1 MTADQIDLSPESLI
15 KIAKKVKLEESL
27 KKLQYQSEKLKIR
40 AEIEGIDT
48 SDDLAKID
56 QEVTALKKDSVE
68 YEEYEHPIFDL
79 MEKHSALQDRL
90 KKLNE
95 KKGRIQEVVYDSLKN
110 EYLSQ
115 REALTKQLEDTIS
128 RLKKIR
134 QEATNGTHS
143 LKYGVE
149 ELSVRKD
156 IEEIPDDVYN
166 ERITALKSQL
176 TQSEELMTA
185 IGFLLE
191 LAEK

>member
-1 MTADQIDLSPESLI
+1 MTADHIDLSPESLI
-15 KIAKKVKLEESL
+15 KIAKKVKLEDSL
-27 KKLQYQSEKLKIR
+27 KKLQYKSEKLKIR
-40 AEIEGIDT
+40 AEIEGVDP

-56 QEVTALKKDSVE
+56 QEIASLKKDSAE

-79 MEKHSALQDRL
+79 MEQHSKVQDRL
-90 KKLNE
+90 QKLNE
-95 KKGRIQEVVYDSLKN
+95 KKGQIQEVVYDSLKN
-110 EYLSQ
+110 EYLSEK
-115 REALTKQLEDTIS
+115 EALRKQLEDTIS
-128 RLKKIR
+128 RLKKIQ

-143 LKYGVE
+143 LKYGIE

-166 ERITALKSQL
+166 ERITTLKSQL